1 MKQNLFPYYR
11 VFVCWAVLVPALL
24 LLLLV
29 GGAVIWYHMG
39 ARDVPVEEY
48 REAAFIVIF
57 VIMFLYTG
65 ISTVLFRGNVIRFRC
80 PHCGERSVRIE
91 YDPPPVL
98 ITPEW
103 KTQNTIAEC
112 QSCGFQQ
119 QTDLQTKSNMFIKC
133 FPVKVKSDQGE

>member
-1 MKQNLFPYYR
+1 MKRNLFPYYR

-91 YDPPPVL
+91 YDPLPVL

-119 QTDLQTKSNMFIKC
+119 QTDLQTKSNMFIKF

>member
-1 MKQNLFPYYR
+1 MKKNLFPYYR
-11 VFVCWAVLVPALL
+11 VYVCWKGLVPALL

-80 PHCGERSVRIE
+80 PHCGKRSVRIE
-91 YDPPPVL
+91 LDPPPVAV
-98 ITPEW
+98 TPKW
-103 KTQNTIAEC
+103 KTQNAIAKC
-112 QSCGFQQ
+112 QNCGFQQ
-119 QTDLQTKSNMFIKC
+119 QTDFQKKTNMFIK
-133 FPVKVKSDQGE
+133 FIPVKVKSDQEE

>member
-1 MKQNLFPYYR
+1 MKKNLFPYYR

-119 QTDLQTKSNMFIKC
+119 QTDLQMKSNMFIKF

>member
-1 MKQNLFPYYR
+1 MKKDLFPYYR
-11 VFVCWAVLVPALL
+11 VYVCWKGLVPALL

-65 ISTVLFRGNVIRFRC
+65 ISTVLFRGNVISLDVQQKEVVEKWESEMFLANARAFII
-80 PHCGERSVRIE
+80 VRK
-91 YDPPPVL
+91 VL
-98 ITPEW
+98 KKVVDADGYEDEDVRTYYTEKW
-103 KTQNTIAEC
+103 NE
-112 QSCGFQQ
+112 
-119 QTDLQTKSNMFIKC
+119 IKKAI
-133 FPVKVKSDQGE
+133 PSK